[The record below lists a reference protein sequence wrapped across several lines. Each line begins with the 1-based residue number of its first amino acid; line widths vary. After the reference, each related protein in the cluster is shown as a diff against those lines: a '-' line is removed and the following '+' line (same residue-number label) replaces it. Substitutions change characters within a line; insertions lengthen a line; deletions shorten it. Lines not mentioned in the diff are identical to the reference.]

1 MSTSADF
8 EAAQARVKTL
18 KSTPSPEE
26 LLELYAL
33 FKQGTQGDVTGA
45 RPGML
50 DFKGR
55 AKFDAWEKRQGLAR
69 DAAQKAYVELVA
81 ALEARYGLRLPE

>member
-1 MSTSADF
+1 MGTSADF

-18 KSTPSPEE
+18 TSTPSPDE

-33 FKQGTQGDVTGA
+33 FKQSTQGDVTGA
-45 RPGML
+45 RPGVL

-55 AKFDAWEKRQGLAR
+55 AKFDAWEKKKGLPR
-69 DAAQKAYVELVA
+69 DAAQTAYVALVA
-81 ALEARYGLRLPE
+81 ELEARYGKG

>member
-1 MSTSADF
+1 VSTSADF

-18 KSTPSPEE
+18 PSTPSPDE

-33 FKQGTQGDVTGA
+33 FKQSTRGDVRGS

-55 AKFDAWEKRQGLAR
+55 AKFDAWEKKKGLAR
-69 DAAQKAYVELVA
+69 DAAQKAYVELVST
-81 ALEARYGLRLPE
+81 LEARYGKA